1 MGSDREVEEN
11 WRRLKMVFAAR
22 GFAQEAE
29 DMAQEA
35 FLRAITGEKYERFE
49 RPIQVLF
56 GIANNLMLEQGRRRQ
71 PEQLAEDKEPATSD
85 PRPLLSPPENDRMV
99 CMRACSEKM
108 PPEQR
113 ALYEEYYEGL
123 GQGEGSAKRIR
134 EQMQQRINISA
145 GALRKRAYDIKQ
157 RYLACVEH
165 CIKSRGRASAGYP
178 PINIRFAAAKKS

>member
-1 MGSDREVEEN
+1 MGSDHEVEDN

-35 FLRAITGEKYERFE
+35 FLRALTGDKYERFE
-49 RPIQVLF
+49 RPVQALF
-56 GIANNLMLEQGRRRQ
+56 GIANKLMLEHARRRR
-71 PEQLAEDKEPATSD
+71 PEQLPEDGEPASGGA
-85 PRPLLSPPENDRMV
+85 RSPVSPSEDDRMV
-99 CMRACSEKM
+99 CTRACNEKM
-108 PPEQR
+108 APEQR

-134 EQMQQRINISA
+134 EEMQQRLNISA

-157 RYLACVEH
+157 KYLTCVEH
-165 CIKSRGRASAGYP
+165 CMKSRLRDTVEYARIHFNFAP
-178 PINIRFAAAKKS
+178 PPKR

>member
-1 MGSDREVEEN
+1 MGSDREVEDN
-11 WRRLKMVFAAR
+11 WRRLKMIFAAR
-22 GFAQEAE
+22 GFAREAE
-29 DMAQEA
+29 DLAQEA

-49 RPIQVLF
+49 RPIQVLY
-56 GIANNLMLEQGRRRQ
+56 GIASNLILEQARRRQ
-71 PEQLAEDKEPATSD
+71 LEQLAEDREPAAGD
-85 PRPLLSPPENDRMV
+85 SPPPLTPPEDERMV
-99 CMRACSEKM
+99 CMRACNERM

-134 EQMQQRINISA
+134 EEMQQRINISA

-165 CIKSRGRASAGYP
+165 CMRSRGRAAAGVP
-178 PINIRFAAAKKS
+178 PVRIRLAAAKKG